1 MHSQKNGFAGVDIP
15 SDDIL
20 TNCMHCG
27 LCLPTCPTY
36 SLTGREKSS
45 PRGRIRLIKSVA
57 EGKLDLTQGFIDE
70 MNFCLDCQ
78 ACETACP
85 AGVKYGSLVESARNQ
100 IRIAG
105 KESFGEQ
112 ILKKIFLRK
121 IFAHKMLLKFTARM
135 LRVYQQYGVE
145 RLLKSTKVLMLFFP
159 RLSRLQELSP
169 RISSKFFDDSFAEI
183 VKPNGE
189 IKYRV
194 GLLSGCLMNVAFGNI
209 NEDTVKVLLHHGC
222 EVVIPK
228 EQVCCGSIQG
238 HNGDFDTARLLA
250 KKNIDVFLKSNPD
263 AIIMN
268 SSGCGAYMKEYGSLF
283 QNYPEYSE
291 KAKRLAFLVKDFSE
305 FLYEIGMQRPK
316 TRFPH
321 RVTYHDAC
329 HLIHTQKISLQPRE
343 LLRSIPGIQYIE
355 LYEASWCCGSAG
367 LYNVIRYDDS
377 MKILERKISNLHAAD
392 AEYIVANNHGC
403 ILQIEHGCRANGIQ
417 AHVLHIA
424 SLLRAVYHLE

>member
-1 MHSQKNGFAGVDIP
+1 MRNEGGFIGVDIP
-15 SDDIL
+15 SDDVI

-57 EGKLDLTQGFIDE
+57 EGKLGITEGFIDE

-105 KESFGEQ
+105 KESPGER
-112 ILKKIFLRK
+112 ILKKFFFRRVFRNKSI
-121 IFAHKMLLKFTARM
+121 LKFLARM
-135 LRVYQQYGVE
+135 LRLYQQTGLERPVKKSGIL
-145 RLLKSTKVLMLFFP
+145 RLLSR
-159 RLSRLQELSP
+159 RLWQLQDLSP
-169 RISSKFFDDSFAEI
+169 RISSQFFDESVPEI
-183 VKPNGE
+183 LRPDGE
-189 IKYRV
+189 TKYHV
-194 GLLSGCLMNVAFGNI
+194 GLLSGCLMNVAFAGI

-222 EVVIPK
+222 EVVIPR

-238 HNGDFDTARLLA
+238 HHGDFDTARQLA
-250 KKNIDVFLKSNPD
+250 KKNVDAFFNKGLD

-268 SSGCGAYMKEYGSLF
+268 SSGCGAYMKEYGLLL
-283 QNYPEYSE
+283 QNDPVYSA
-291 KAKRLAFLVKDFSE
+291 KANAVATAVKDFSE
-305 FLYEIGMQRPK
+305 FMCEIGLRHPDNE
-316 TRFPH
+316 FPH

-329 HLIHTQKISLQPRE
+329 HLVHTQKISEQPRE
-343 LLRSIPGIQYIE
+343 LIKSIPGIDYIE
-355 LYEASWCCGSAG
+355 LNEASWCCGSAG

-377 MKILERKISNLHAAD
+377 MNVLERKIHNLQATK
-392 AEYIVANNHGC
+392 AEYIVADNHGC
-403 ILQIEHGCRANGIQ
+403 LLQIEHGCRKYGTQTQVI
-417 AHVLHIA
+417 HLA
-424 SLLRAVYHLE
+424 SLLRAVYHL